1 MRGCSYRQHDDITRQ
16 YFPFKGG
23 KLHYKLNGDLSQHYA
38 IKAYESMEV
47 THSAFCRLVKEQ
59 GS

>member
-16 YFPFKGG
+16 YFPFKEG
-23 KLHYKLNGDLSQHYA
+23 KLHYKLNGDLSQHYT
-38 IKAYESMEV
+38 IKAYGSMEV